1 MSVYNACVHSIT
13 HIFTVCLTVYYKNF
27 IHTITQNYSYL
38 DENMYKKQ
46 HRKKANVQ
54 KCKYLM

>member
-1 MSVYNACVHSIT
+1 MPVS
-13 HIFTVCLTVYYKNF
+13 TVLLVSSQYCLLTVYYKNF
-27 IHTITQNYSYL
+27 MHTIIQNYSYL

-54 KCKYLM
+54 ERKYLM